1 MRYLIITT
9 ALFAAFASPVCAKT
23 ADDIAHGAAI
33 YAAHCA
39 LCHDNSEHML
49 NDNGPALFGV
59 VGRPVASVQGYRYS
73 PALKAAS
80 KGKAVWSVKR
90 LDRFLT
96 QPSHMYP
103 GTGMPMNFDKAS
115 DRRAIIAYLKTLKA
129 EN

>member
-1 MRYLIITT
+1 MKYLIAVS
-9 ALFAAFASPVCAKT
+9 ALLLAFASPAGAKT
-23 ADDIAHGAAI
+23 ADDIAKGAAI
-33 YAAHCA
+33 YATHCA

-59 VGRPVASVQGYRYS
+59 VGRPIASVDGYPYS

-80 KGKAVWSVKR
+80 KGKAVWTVKK
-90 LDRFLT
+90 LDQFLT

-103 GTGMPMNFDKAS
+103 GTGMPMNFAKAS

-129 EN
+129 NN